1 MDDTTDTLT
10 RPPGGLLPPPVMS
23 AIPSAPAAPPTA
35 WPGQI
40 SQAGPTL
47 PTVTPQVPRPAVT
60 HTDPMGGYEPIGPQ
74 QARQQPRKR
83 GFRRAFSWLIVL
95 ALLGGLGYAGVMYGP
110 DLIDRVTD
118 DADDADDGGNGAAAA
133 LVYPMATA
141 PPAVVRTA
149 TFTVSGTDRFGGT
162 QDYTQDY
169 EVTADFESGMAKV
182 VVPRADAPDLEILT
196 LWDQAFI
203 RRIDEPTWYTLPRG
217 DLPLDFSLGHSRWI
231 RTLDE
236 LVSPATRQFT
246 TIDDA
251 TESSVGTEPA
261 RRLVVSVDAQRL
273 LQAQSAAST
282 PLADGSPPPLP
293 PLPAGITVQPAL
305 EGVEWLSLELWVDDT
320 GIVRKSVLPPE
331 LGGETITVLSLS
343 PESWQPQ
350 FPTPDAVQPLTAQVL
365 LRLGI

>member
-10 RPPGGLLPPPVMS
+10 RPPSGLLPPPVMS
-23 AIPSAPAAPPTA
+23 AIPAPPAALVAPAPAA

-47 PTVTPQVPRPAVT
+47 PTVAPQVPRPASAPTVPFDLGD
-60 HTDPMGGYEPIGPQ
+60 HESPGPQ
-74 QARQQPRKR
+74 PIRQRPRKR
-83 GFRRAFSWLIVL
+83 GGRRAFSWLIVL
-95 ALLGGLGYAGVMYGP
+95 AMLGGLGYAGVMYGP

-118 DADDADDGGNGAAAA
+118 EADDDGAAAA

-149 TFTVSGTDRFGGT
+149 TFTVSEPDRFGA
-162 QDYTQDY
+162 TQDY
-169 EVTADFESGMAKV
+169 EVTADFESGIARV
-182 VVPRADAPDLEILT
+182 VVPRTDAPDLEILT

-236 LVSPATRQFT
+236 LVSPAVRQFT

-261 RRLVVSVDAQRL
+261 RRLVVSTDALRL
-273 LQAQSAAST
+273 LQAQSAAAT
-282 PLADGSPPPLP
+282 PLADGSPPPP
-293 PLPAGITVQPAL
+293 PPMPSGITVQPAL
-305 EGVEWLSLELWVDDT
+305 EGVERLSMEIWVDDT

-331 LGGETITVLSLS
+331 LGGETITVLSVS
-343 PESWQPQ
+343 PEGWQPE

-365 LRLGI
+365 IHLGL